1 MVKYP
6 ISETLTNISRLM
18 AVMAIVMIAAAGI
31 SKNAFSQDSPD
42 DDEEIKKGWNFGV
55 LPAVSWD
62 NDLGFQYGGL
72 INLYHYGDG
81 SRYPAYDHSIY
92 LEASAYTR
100 GSGIYR
106 FMYDSDRLI
115 KDIGL
120 TVDLSYIPNQ
130 AYNFFGW
137 NGYEAV
143 YNPQWEDDTQPDSIY
158 RTRVFYRYQNKMFRF
173 KTDLNGTIRGNWKWL
188 AGLSWYDF
196 DIGQV
201 DIDRLNK
208 GKDEADKLPPLTEE
222 PTLYNK
228 YLEWGLIPENEAT
241 GGSMALLKVGL
252 MYDSRDNEPNPMK
265 GIWSELALEGAPG
278 FLGSINEGFLKL
290 SFIHRQYFTI
300 IPKDLSFA
308 GRFALQTTIAG
319 HAPYYI
325 QPLIITSK
333 LRGATEEGLGG
344 VRNLRGIPRNRVVG
358 DGIAYANFELRW
370 KFFRTRLFN
379 QNFYFGLNL
388 FTDAGRVI
396 QEIDIPQNVLVEY
409 DKVPVDE
416 FYPDYFDLGAE
427 SLHISYGLGLRI
439 AMNQNF
445 IIAVDYGRATNDR
458 DGTSGFYVGLNYLF

>member
-1 MVKYP
+1 MEHFYP
-6 ISETLTNISRLM
+6 SFFKQSHKFLLTGI
-18 AVMAIVMIAAAGI
+18 IVLFSGI
-31 SKNAFSQDSPD
+31 LFPLKAQDSKD
-42 DDEEIKKGWNFGV
+42 KTEQIKTGWNFGI
-55 LPAVSWD
+55 LPAISWD

-115 KDIGL
+115 KGIGL
-120 TVDLSYIPNQ
+120 TVDVSYIPNQ

-143 YNPQWEDDTQPDSIY
+143 YNPDWEDDSRAEDIY
-158 RTRVFYRYQNKMFRF
+158 KTRVFYRYQNKMFRF
-173 KTDLNGTIRGNWKWL
+173 KTDIVGKIAGNWKWL
-188 AGLSWYDF
+188 AGISWYDF
-196 DIGQV
+196 KIKPV
-201 DIDRLNK
+201 DIDKLNK
-208 GKDEADKLPPLTEE
+208 GKSKDDKLPPLSKE

-228 YLEWGLIPENEAT
+228 YLEWGLIPGEEAF
-241 GGSMALLKVGL
+241 GGNLALLKAGL
-252 MYDSRDNEPNPMK
+252 IYDNRDNKPNPMK
-265 GIWSELALEGAPG
+265 GIWSELALEGAPD
-278 FLGSINEGFLKL
+278 FLGSISESFLKL

-300 IPKDLSFA
+300 IPNDLSFA
-308 GRFALQTTIAG
+308 GRLALQTTLAG
-319 HAPYYI
+319 HAPFYI

-344 VRNLRGIPRNRVVG
+344 VRNLRGIPRNRVIG

-370 KFFRTRLFN
+370 KFFRTRMFN
-379 QNFYFGLNL
+379 QNFYFGLNA
-388 FTDAGRVI
+388 FCDAGQVI
-396 QEIDIPQNVLVEY
+396 KKIEIE
-409 DKVPVDE
+409 DKVKALEEDLS
-416 FYPDYFDLGAE
+416 DYFDFGAE
-427 SLHISYGLGLRI
+427 SMHISYGLGLRV

-445 IIAVDYGRATNDR
+445 IIAIDYGRATNKR